1 VPLLTDT
8 EATVG
13 AIITGLAAI
22 ISAAGGVLLTVRAV
36 RSKERKAAADEL
48 DEVTG
53 ELADER
59 RARIEAE
66 HRAHEYHVLLVRNG
80 IDDDVAD

>member
-1 VPLLTDT
+1 MPLLTDT

-13 AIITGLAAI
+13 AIVTGLAAI

-48 DEVTG
+48 DEVTA
-53 ELADER
+53 ELAEER
-59 RARIEAE
+59 HARLQAE
-66 HRAHEYHVLLVRNG
+66 HQAHEYRVLLVKNG